1 MYPTL
6 FLLLSLMHNLQDGR
20 RSSSD
25 FESAD
30 SGTSEVV
37 VVVVVVGT
45 EGCFCFGGLGGNKKK
60 KNLISCQIFIYL
72 KKLLGYCVS
81 S

>member
-1 MYPTL
+1 MCPTL

-30 SGTSEVV
+30 SGTSEE
-37 VVVVVVGT
+37 VVVVVGT
-45 EGCFCFGGLGGNKKK
+45 GGCFEF
-60 KNLISCQIFIYL
+60 IFFKEIPD
-72 KKLLGYCVS
+72 
-81 S
+81 